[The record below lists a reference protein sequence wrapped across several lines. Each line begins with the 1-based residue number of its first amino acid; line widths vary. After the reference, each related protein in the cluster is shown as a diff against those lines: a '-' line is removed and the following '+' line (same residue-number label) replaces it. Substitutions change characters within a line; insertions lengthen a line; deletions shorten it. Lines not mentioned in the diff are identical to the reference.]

1 MKLALFMTP
10 LALVFVL
17 SLSGVLVPVK
27 DVVGLP
33 QRLGTGIPIQNL
45 KRN

>member
-1 MKLALFMTP
+1 MKLLLFMTP

-17 SLSGVLVPVK
+17 SLSGALVPVK

-33 QRLGTGIPIQNL
+33 QRLGNGIAIQKS